1 MARRRIRSTAKKI
14 FALDAMTGKRGS
26 GGYVN
31 LGLSSM
37 NRRRTRLLGV
47 EKDVSK
53 REENMSSNTRPELAE
68 RSVGPASLDISEG
81 DRLFV

>member
-1 MARRRIRSTAKKI
+1 
-14 FALDAMTGKRGS
+14 
-26 GGYVN
+26 
-31 LGLSSM
+31 M

-53 REENMSSNTRPELAE
+53 REENMSSNTRDELAE

>member
-1 MARRRIRSTAKKI
+1 VARRRIRSTAKKI
-14 FALDAMTGKRGS
+14 FALGAVTGKRGS
-26 GGYVN
+26 GGYAS
-31 LGLSSM
+31 LGLSVM

-47 EKDVSK
+47 EEDVSK
-53 REENMSSNTRPELAE
+53 REENMSSNTRDELAE